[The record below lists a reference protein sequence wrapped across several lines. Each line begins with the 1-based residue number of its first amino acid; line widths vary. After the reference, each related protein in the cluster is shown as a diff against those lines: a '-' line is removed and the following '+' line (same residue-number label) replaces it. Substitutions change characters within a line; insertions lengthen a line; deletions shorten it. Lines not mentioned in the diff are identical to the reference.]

1 MEGTL
6 NTDLKPPL
14 RQEARERR
22 RALAEDEVFAR
33 QAAIAAAGH
42 VCAAIAA
49 LPVASDA
56 VIGVYWSHGNELD
69 TAPLMARLAQRGHG
83 VALPVVAAPGAP
95 LVFKIWT
102 PETRLD
108 AGAYGIPAP
117 AGDAPTATPAVFV
130 LPLLAFDAT
139 GARLGYGGGY
149 YDRTLRAL
157 RADQP
162 VHAIGLGYA
171 GQEMPSLPTHGGDE
185 ALDAIVTEQG
195 IRWITRESDA

>member
-14 RQEARERR
+14 RKEARERR
-22 RALAEDEVFAR
+22 RALAGDRVFAKD
-33 QAAIAAAGH
+33 AAIRAAGH
-42 VCAAIAA
+42 VCKAMET
-49 LPVASDA
+49 LLVAPDA
-56 VIGVYWSHGNELD
+56 VVGVYWSHGDELD
-69 TAPLMARLAQRGHG
+69 TAPLMARLVQRGHG

-102 PETRLD
+102 PGMRLD

-117 AGDAPTATPAVFV
+117 ANDAPLARPAVFV

-157 RADQP
+157 RAEQP

-185 ALDAIVTEQG
+185 ALDAIVTEEG
-195 IRWITRESDA
+195 IRWIARETDA